1 MPAPS
6 APALLRPAPNDI
18 LPFLCNSGP
27 EQIRALTGKTLE
39 EIVGDWVADMEN
51 AAMDSLVVYP
61 VSLDPGD

>member
-27 EQIRALTGKTLE
+27 GQIRALTGKTQE
-39 EIVGDWVADMEN
+39 EIAADWDDDMVN
-51 AAMDSLVVYP
+51 AALDSLVVYP
-61 VSLDPGD
+61 VSLDPGE